1 MLVREYLNRKRD
13 SVSGIIE
20 TLMKLMLKV
29 RRLGLNPLA
38 VNIIIILIFTCV
50 YKYIQIRPSDLD

>member
-1 MLVREYLNRKRD
+1 MLVREYLNRKPD
-13 SVSGIIE
+13 SVSGKIE

-38 VNIIIILIFTCV
+38 VNIIIFLYLHV
-50 YKYIQIRPSDLD
+50 YIYIQIRPSDLD